1 MAYLGLFRRNWK
13 FGILL
18 LVVASVVGA
27 CSGSSPTE
35 STAGASS
42 PSGSTATDVIPTV
55 KPTVAAAVSG
65 SAGRNLGMNDTLDEV
80 FELYEELLGVLAGVT
95 DEASARAAADDVARI
110 TGEFRELEDRMDDFS
125 QAELASVALTGRF
138 QNFGQELGMEMVRI
152 SANPAAYAI
161 LAGSLE
167 NLG

>member
-1 MAYLGLFRRNWK
+1 MKWDTISLGDIALRK
-13 FGILL
+13 GG
-18 LVVASVVGA
+18 SVD
-27 CSGSSPTE
+27 P
-35 STAGASS
+35 
-42 PSGSTATDVIPTV
+42 
-55 KPTVAAAVSG
+55 KKH
-65 SAGRNLGMNDTLDEV
+65 LDEV
-80 FELYEELLGVLAGVT
+80 FELYDELLGVLAGVT

-125 QAELASVALTGRF
+125 QAELASVALSGRF

-167 NLG
+167 NLGSDEAPTSSSDTAPPRILETVTPIDRRTEGTPVIAIQPSGE